1 MNDISITDYLGPG
14 VYLLQNY
21 PKETEGLIAEKGYK
35 VHNCAD
41 LAQCKDILNRN
52 KVNFLLTNDKD
63 NNFNEYAKIVRT
75 AARHFVNKIVINIFV
90 EKGNGQS
97 FQDFINITDNLGYS
111 IDTVFYLLNP
121 GYDEQFRDDQSLKI
135 VLSYRRQ
142 SVVSTDKNIL
152 ETTIFEKKLVNTF
165 PYIRP
170 GDRVLVIIK
179 NKNSITNI
187 KNIIAEQTKAS
198 EVEIYSLDEIKS
210 VQLNGNGYHFLIT
223 DKYADDGLN
232 NALKVIISYLV
243 PAGRYV
249 SFHTDKTVV
258 ETLSNYNLQPE
269 VYLFYE
275 HGLLKTQIHQGE
287 EITLSP
293 ELCVFMKSPLA
304 RSELPY
310 QETIYGYSH
319 PPKNLLAFA
328 RDYTNP
334 WLIRGIV
341 EFPFRNRST
350 YHLQQYSHQILEH
363 SAPDSP
369 DYAAA
374 LAVLGYQMLSGSDD
388 TADIYA
394 KMLDYCSNVSQMD
407 NPTPHQ
413 YRWLISL
420 STLLGL
426 ICNKNNDKA
435 NALIHLSRAANS
447 SIDKF
452 SPSIGTKILQSFYL
466 QSVILISLNRISCAE
481 IIVDR
486 GIKRGIQLLYQHP
499 DELVGK
505 ISQPFNFVLYIYH
518 DILDWLIKMV
528 NIKNAI
534 PGRKFNIANFD
545 NGNTWSALLHEQKC
559 LIDECDRT
567 IHDQKRLIDERDR
580 TIHDQK
586 CLIDECDRTIHD
598 QKRLIDERDSTVLT
612 QKNLIDERDLVSAQ
626 QNQLI
631 EQNNKTIQQQ
641 IQNVTDLNSQ
651 VSSKEQKVDELQ
663 NQNIKLISLI
673 DEKDLHIAQLSAD
686 LERANTIL
694 RKINSTPVIR
704 HLLRMLNI
712 K

>member
-52 KVNFLLTNDKD
+52 KVNFLLTNDKV
-63 NNFNEYAKIVRT
+63 NNFNEYVKIVRT
-75 AARHFVNKIVINIFV
+75 AARQLVNKIVINIFV

-142 SVVSTDKNIL
+142 SGVSTDKNIL

-232 NALKVIISYLV
+232 NALKVIISYPV

-275 HGLLKTQIHQGE
+275 HGHLKTQIHQGE

-304 RSELPY
+304 S
-310 QETIYGYSH
+310 
-319 PPKNLLAFA
+319 
-328 RDYTNP
+328 
-334 WLIRGIV
+334 
-341 EFPFRNRST
+341 
-350 YHLQQYSHQILEH
+350 
-363 SAPDSP
+363 
-369 DYAAA
+369 
-374 LAVLGYQMLSGSDD
+374 
-388 TADIYA
+388 
-394 KMLDYCSNVSQMD
+394 
-407 NPTPHQ
+407 
-413 YRWLISL
+413 
-420 STLLGL
+420 
-426 ICNKNNDKA
+426 
-435 NALIHLSRAANS
+435 
-447 SIDKF
+447 
-452 SPSIGTKILQSFYL
+452 QSFRIRKRFMATRIH
-466 QSVILISLNRISCAE
+466 QKPISFCQR
-481 IIVDR
+481 
-486 GIKRGIQLLYQHP
+486 LY
-499 DELVGK
+499 
-505 ISQPFNFVLYIYH
+505 
-518 DILDWLIKMV
+518 
-528 NIKNAI
+528 
-534 PGRKFNIANFD
+534 
-545 NGNTWSALLHEQKC
+545 
-559 LIDECDRT
+559 
-567 IHDQKRLIDERDR
+567 
-580 TIHDQK
+580 
-586 CLIDECDRTIHD
+586 
-598 QKRLIDERDSTVLT
+598 
-612 QKNLIDERDLVSAQ
+612 
-626 QNQLI
+626 
-631 EQNNKTIQQQ
+631 
-641 IQNVTDLNSQ
+641 
-651 VSSKEQKVDELQ
+651 
-663 NQNIKLISLI
+663 
-673 DEKDLHIAQLSAD
+673 
-686 LERANTIL
+686 
-694 RKINSTPVIR
+694 
-704 HLLRMLNI
+704 
-712 K
+712 

>member
-1 MNDISITDYLGPG
+1 
-14 VYLLQNY
+14 
-21 PKETEGLIAEKGYK
+21 
-35 VHNCAD
+35 
-41 LAQCKDILNRN
+41 
-52 KVNFLLTNDKD
+52 
-63 NNFNEYAKIVRT
+63 
-75 AARHFVNKIVINIFV
+75 
-90 EKGNGQS
+90 
-97 FQDFINITDNLGYS
+97 
-111 IDTVFYLLNP
+111 
-121 GYDEQFRDDQSLKI
+121 
-135 VLSYRRQ
+135 
-142 SVVSTDKNIL
+142 
-152 ETTIFEKKLVNTF
+152 
-165 PYIRP
+165 
-170 GDRVLVIIK
+170 LVIIK

-275 HGLLKTQIHQGE
+275 HGHLKTQIHQGE

-426 ICNKNNDKA
+426 ICNKNNDKT

-545 NGNTWSALLHEQKC
+545 NGNTWSALLHERMNAINNMSQM
-559 LIDECDRT
+559 
-567 IHDQKRLIDERDR
+567 IDERDR

-586 CLIDECDRTIHD
+586 CLIDERDRTIHD

>member
-41 LAQCKDILNRN
+41 LAQCKDVINRN

-63 NNFNEYAKIVRT
+63 NNFDEYAEIVRT
-75 AARHFVNKIVINIFV
+75 AARQLVNKIVINIFV

-121 GYDEQFRDDQSLKI
+121 GYDEQFRHDQSLKI

-170 GDRVLVIIK
+170 GDRVLVISK
-179 NKNSITNI
+179 NKNSITNV

-210 VQLNGNGYHFLIT
+210 VQLNGNGYHFLVT
-223 DKYADDGLN
+223 DKYADDELN
-232 NALKVIISYLV
+232 NALKVTISYLV

-258 ETLSNYNLQPE
+258 EALSNYNLQPE

-350 YHLQQYSHQILEH
+350 YHLRQYSHQILQH

-388 TADIYA
+388 TADIFA
-394 KMLDYCSNVSQMD
+394 KMLDYCSNVSQMA

-518 DILDWLIKMV
+518 DILDWLIKLV

-545 NGNTWSALLHEQKC
+545 NGNTWSALLHERMNAINNMSQM
-559 LIDECDRT
+559 
-567 IHDQKRLIDERDR
+567 IDERDR

-586 CLIDECDRTIHD
+586 CLMDERDRTIHD

-641 IQNVTDLNSQ
+641 IQSVTDLNSQ

>member
-75 AARHFVNKIVINIFV
+75 AARQLVNKIVINIFV

-152 ETTIFEKKLVNTF
+152 ETTIFEKIVNTL

-545 NGNTWSALLHEQKC
+545 NGNTWSALLHERMNAINNMSQM
-559 LIDECDRT
+559 
-567 IHDQKRLIDERDR
+567 IDERDR

-586 CLIDECDRTIHD
+586 CLIDERDRTIHD

-631 EQNNKTIQQQ
+631 EQNNKTIQQL

-673 DEKDLHIAQLSAD
+673 DEKDLHIAQLSTD

>member
-63 NNFNEYAKIVRT
+63 NNFNEYVKIVRT
-75 AARHFVNKIVINIFV
+75 AARQLVNKIVINIFV

-142 SVVSTDKNIL
+142 SVVSTDKNIF

-170 GDRVLVIIK
+170 GDRVLVII
-179 NKNSITNI
+179 KNSITNI

-275 HGLLKTQIHQGE
+275 HGHLKTQIHQGE

-545 NGNTWSALLHEQKC
+545 NGNTWSALLHERMNAINNMSQM
-559 LIDECDRT
+559 
-567 IHDQKRLIDERDR
+567 IDERDR

-586 CLIDECDRTIHD
+586 CLIDERDRTIHD

-612 QKNLIDERDLVSAQ
+612 QKNLIDERDLVSAK

>member
-63 NNFNEYAKIVRT
+63 NNFNEYVKIVRT
-75 AARHFVNKIVINIFV
+75 AARQLVNKIVINIFV

-142 SVVSTDKNIL
+142 SGVSTDKNIL

-275 HGLLKTQIHQGE
+275 HGHLKTQIHQGE

-426 ICNKNNDKA
+426 ICNKNNDKT

-545 NGNTWSALLHEQKC
+545 NGNTWSALLHERMNAINNMSQM
-559 LIDECDRT
+559 
-567 IHDQKRLIDERDR
+567 IDERDR

-586 CLIDECDRTIHD
+586 CLIDERDRTIHD

-612 QKNLIDERDLVSAQ
+612 QKNIIDERDLVSAQ

-631 EQNNKTIQQQ
+631 EQTNKTIQQQ

>member
-63 NNFNEYAKIVRT
+63 NNFNEYVKIVRT
-75 AARHFVNKIVINIFV
+75 AARQLVNKIVINIFV

-142 SVVSTDKNIL
+142 SGVSTDKNIL

-210 VQLNGNGYHFLIT
+210 VQLNGNCYHFLIT

-275 HGLLKTQIHQGE
+275 HGHLKTQIHQGE

-426 ICNKNNDKA
+426 ICNKNNDKT

-545 NGNTWSALLHEQKC
+545 NGNTWSALLHERMNAINNMSQM
-559 LIDECDRT
+559 
-567 IHDQKRLIDERDR
+567 IDERDR

-586 CLIDECDRTIHD
+586 CLIDERDRTIHD

-694 RKINSTPVIR
+694 RNINSTPVIR

>member
-1 MNDISITDYLGPG
+1 M
-14 VYLLQNY
+14 
-21 PKETEGLIAEKGYK
+21 
-35 VHNCAD
+35 HNCAD

-63 NNFNEYAKIVRT
+63 NNFNEYVKIVRT
-75 AARHFVNKIVINIFV
+75 AARQLVNKIVINIFV

-142 SVVSTDKNIL
+142 SGVSTDKNIL
-152 ETTIFEKKLVNTF
+152 ETTIFEKKLVNN
-165 PYIRP
+165 IRP

-275 HGLLKTQIHQGE
+275 HGHLKTQIHQGE

-426 ICNKNNDKA
+426 ICNKNNDKT

-545 NGNTWSALLHEQKC
+545 NGNTWSALLHERMNAINNMSQM
-559 LIDECDRT
+559 
-567 IHDQKRLIDERDR
+567 IDERDR
-580 TIHDQK
+580 TIHEQK
-586 CLIDECDRTIHD
+586 CLIDERDRTIHD

-631 EQNNKTIQQQ
+631 EQTNKTIQQH

>member
-41 LAQCKDILNRN
+41 LAQCKDIINRN

-63 NNFNEYAKIVRT
+63 NNFDEYAEIVRT
-75 AARHFVNKIVINIFV
+75 AAKQLVNKIVINIFV

-97 FQDFINITDNLGYS
+97 FQDFIDITDNLGYS

-121 GYDEQFRDDQSLKI
+121 GYDELFRHDQSLKI
-135 VLSYRRQ
+135 VLSYKCQ

-170 GDRVLVIIK
+170 GDRVLVISK
-179 NKNSITNI
+179 NKNSITNVR
-187 KNIIAEQTKAS
+187 NIIVEQTKAS

-223 DKYADDGLN
+223 DKYADDELN

-258 ETLSNYNLQPE
+258 EALSNYNLQPE

-293 ELCVFMKSPLA
+293 ELCIFMKSPLA

-363 SAPDSP
+363 SAPESP

-388 TADIYA
+388 TADIFA
-394 KMLDYCSNVSQMD
+394 KMLDYCSNVSQMA

-518 DILDWLIKMV
+518 DILDWLIKLV

-545 NGNTWSALLHEQKC
+545 NGNTWSALLHERMNAINNMSQM
-559 LIDECDRT
+559 
-567 IHDQKRLIDERDR
+567 IDERDR

-586 CLIDECDRTIHD
+586 CLIDERDRTIHD

-641 IQNVTDLNSQ
+641 IQSVTDLNSQ

-686 LERANTIL
+686 LERANTIQ